1 MQVFIQFDPPVIS
14 VKIPAYQHLHL
25 LYKKLHRQ
33 YFTKK
38 PANVDLTAF
47 TDLSYV
53 SKLLFGNVIR
63 FILYNLLVVLR
74 HPFTL

>member
-53 SKLLFGNVIR
+53 SKLPFGNVI
-63 FILYNLLVVLR
+63 
-74 HPFTL
+74 